1 MAKSRVLSCL
11 VCPSE
16 MLSLYVESGNS
27 RGSGNFGN
35 KRAKGERPSDARKAA
50 REGVRVRAPAS
61 ETGAHDLVSSA
72 GGG

>member
-1 MAKSRVLSCL
+1 MAKSRVISCF

-35 KRAKGERPSDARKAA
+35 KRAKGERPVGCKKGGERGCARA
-50 REGVRVRAPAS
+50 RTRIRDGRP
-61 ETGAHDLVSSA
+61 
-72 GGG
+72 